1 MNEPTI
7 ELPQDTARTI
17 LSVVFSGNARRY
29 PDIRFIFSHAGG
41 TLPLLIHR
49 VEGWANARKDLA
61 AERFPDGVR
70 AEFRKFY
77 YDTASSDHAWTLVP
91 LTKLVETTQVVF
103 GTDFPFRSAAVTA
116 KGLADFGFSAADL
129 GAIDRGNAA
138 RLMPSLA

>member
-1 MNEPTI
+1 MPAAPCRCSSIASKAGRTPARI
-7 ELPQDTARTI
+7 LPP
-17 LSVVFSGNARRY
+17 SV
-29 PDIRFIFSHAGG
+29 
-41 TLPLLIHR
+41 
-49 VEGWANARKDLA
+49 
-61 AERFPDGVR
+61 PDGVR

-91 LTKLVETTQVVF
+91 LTKLVEATQVVF

-129 GAIDRGNAA
+129 SAIDRGNAA